1 LGGENAL
8 PILPSELPSASFDG
22 RWSLRKGRPSI
33 RSSMSKRAS
42 AARRTMTGS
51 TLAASVLTITWKKNV
66 ISNPER

>member
-1 LGGENAL
+1 
-8 PILPSELPSASFDG
+8 
-22 RWSLRKGRPSI
+22 
-33 RSSMSKRAS
+33 MSKRAS